1 MVLCTIS
8 SRIPGVCAPP
18 PTTKIALGGLFPL
31 SSLIF
36 SPMVLPTS
44 ATIGRITS
52 LSFAELLEHSNPNIS
67 INFISSS
74 VFICLFI
81 ISAVLKSTK
90 HSFAITSVTSSPAI
104 GTIPYATIL

>member
-1 MVLCTIS
+1 
-8 SRIPGVCAPP
+8 
-18 PTTKIALGGLFPL
+18 
-31 SSLIF
+31 
-36 SPMVLPTS
+36 MVLPTS